1 MRGWSLFFRSAQQ
14 PPNEQRDSTNEAR
27 ALFDRALQIDPND
40 ADALSGS
47 AQTYYVDRQFGWG
60 DPGTDYEAK
69 VFGQAN
75 RAIALA
81 PDSARGYVAK
91 AHYLNM
97 SGRPSEALGVTDAGL
112 AINPNFVPLYFPR
125 AVALNS
131 LGRFEQAKAD
141 AERAMRL
148 SPRDPYI
155 GAFHVDVG
163 DAEICLGHFDAA
175 IDAYRKAIDSGYRT
189 FFAYANLSA
198 AYAHT
203 GKMDEAKVALA
214 EARRRNPAITV
225 KWMQQHTP
233 NLPAVFDGLRKAGL
247 PET

>member
-27 ALFDRALQIDPND
+27 ALFERALQIDPND

-47 AQTYYVDRQFGWG
+47 AQMYYVDRQNGWG

-97 SGRPSEALGVTDAGL
+97 SGRPSEALGVTDVGL

-148 SPRDPYI
+148 SPHDPYI

-163 DAEICLGHFDAA
+163 DAEAGLGHLDAA
-175 IDAYRKAIDSGYRT
+175 INEYRKAIDSGFHRY
-189 FFAYANLSA
+189 FAYTNLAA
-198 AYAHT
+198 AYAQA
-203 GKMDEAKVALA
+203 GKMDEAKPSPK
-214 EARRRNPAITV
+214 PAASTL
-225 KWMQQHTP
+225 QSRS
-233 NLPAVFDGLRKAGL
+233 NG
-247 PET
+247 